1 MRVTL
6 CQVFEFFERRR
17 RVSPFLGN
25 PESGQEAMM
34 GEKVVE
40 EQSKEEEVEED
51 WAFSSSGR
59 GEGSKVGGGLIG
71 RKECLNIVGQERQLS
86 CMFTEAIMEVV
97 MLVWR
102 LEISSSATSSKL
114 CKEGHVKL
122 RGE

>member
-1 MRVTL
+1 MTL
-6 CQVFEFFERRR
+6 CQVLDFFERRR

-40 EQSKEEEVEED
+40 EQRKEEEVEED
-51 WAFSSSGR
+51 WAFSSSGG
-59 GEGSKVGGGLIG
+59 GEVSKVGGGLIG
-71 RKECLNIVGQERQLS
+71 RKECLNVVGQERQLS

-97 MLVWR
+97 MLVCSV
-102 LEISSSATSSKL
+102 EISSSATSSKL
-114 CKEGHVKL
+114 CKEGHIRL